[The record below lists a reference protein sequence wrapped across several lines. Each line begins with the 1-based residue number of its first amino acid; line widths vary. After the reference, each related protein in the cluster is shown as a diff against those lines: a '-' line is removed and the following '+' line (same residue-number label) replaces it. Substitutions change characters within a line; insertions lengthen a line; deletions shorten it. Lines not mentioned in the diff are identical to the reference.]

1 MKEIVLCIEELR
13 LKLEKYKRDDLKE
26 FPTRTIFI
34 DPLLYSL
41 GWDFRD
47 QDEVQLEYT
56 TIDGKSVDYAM
67 KINRKPVL
75 FLEAKPLKDN
85 LDDVKAIT
93 QVVGY
98 AANEGID
105 WCILTNGVTY
115 KVYKSSE
122 KVGAPDKLLYEVS
135 IDPKDS
141 EDRNIQEIAENL
153 SRFSKQSIARGVLDE
168 IGELVFTT
176 GKVRKALDKILLNPP
191 NYLLKLI
198 RSSIKDDSIRT
209 IQIKSAI
216 QRLWAQTTE
225 VENVPMIQPKKEIN
239 EIKKDSDN
247 IKRGIDQGEDHHIA
261 WKPQEVLELYRNI
274 DKFCKELD
282 PINIKKK
289 YLAKHIGYKYGKIVF
304 CCIHIQKSGLRIWVK
319 IKFSDIIDPPIF
331 VRDVSK
337 IGHWGVGDTEI
348 KIDSFNDVK
357 KAKEIILMSFEQN
370 N

>member
-1 MKEIVLCIEELR
+1 MKVIFSCIEELR
-13 LKLEKYKRDDLKE
+13 LKLERHRRDDLKE
-26 FPTRTIFI
+26 YPTRTIFV
-34 DPLLYSL
+34 DPLLHSL
-41 GWDFRD
+41 GWDVRD
-47 QDEVQLEYT
+47 PDEVQLEYT

-75 FLEAKPLKDN
+75 FIEAKPLKDT

-105 WCILTNGVTY
+105 WCILTNGITY

-141 EDRNIQEIAENL
+141 EDRTIQEIAENL
-153 SRFSKQSIARGVLDE
+153 SRFSKESIAKGVLDE

-176 GKVRKALDKILLNPP
+176 GKVRKALDKILLNPSD
-191 NYLLKLI
+191 YLIKII
-198 RSSIKDDSIRT
+198 RSAIGDDSIRP

-225 VENVPMIQPKKEIN
+225 VESIPKIQLAKEIK
-239 EIKKDSDN
+239 EPFIK
-247 IKRGIDQGEDHHIA
+247 IKRGKDQGEEHHIA
-261 WKPQEVLELYRNI
+261 KKPQEVLELYRNI

-282 PINIKKK
+282 PINIKKR
-289 YLAKHIGYKYGKIVF
+289 YLAKYIGYKYGKNVF
-304 CCIHIQKSGLRIWVK
+304 CSIHIQKSGLRIWVK
-319 IKFSDIIDPPIF
+319 IKYSDINDPPSF

-337 IGHWGVGDTEI
+337 VGHWGVGETEMKIENIADI
-348 KIDSFNDVK
+348 KR
-357 KAKEIILMSFEQN
+357 AKEIILLSFEKN
-370 N
+370 K